1 MSLAASGRLPDRKQ
15 DEMILHTRR
24 TYSGLIA
31 VALMAL
37 GLAFAPARAAQDS
50 APAKDN
56 VTADDNVL
64 SKDRVLRDP
73 EIPVLGNP
81 DGDITIVE
89 YFDYQCPYCKTI
101 APVLDRVLKDDAKVR
116 LVLKDWPI
124 LGDPSGYAARL
135 VQAAKYQD
143 KYEAAHRALIGRT
156 GRLTEAAI
164 DETLAGAG
172 IDVPRLKADLAANK
186 PAIEALLKRNNEQAE
201 AFGFRGTPA
210 FVVGTFRVP
219 GGLTAE
225 QFKLAI
231 ADARKA
237 AKQGGAKGK

>member
-1 MSLAASGRLPDRKQ
+1 MILPMRRKYLGLLAIALASVTLALEPARTAPAQEEAAASDP
-15 DEMILHTRR
+15 
-24 TYSGLIA
+24 
-31 VALMAL
+31 
-37 GLAFAPARAAQDS
+37 
-50 APAKDN
+50 
-56 VTADDNVL
+56 L
-64 SKDRVLRDP
+64 SRDAVLRDP

-81 DGDITIVE
+81 QGDITIVE
-89 YFDYQCPYCKTI
+89 YFDYQCPYCKKI
-101 APVLDRVLKDDAKVR
+101 SPVLDQVLKEDKQVR

-124 LGDPSGYAARL
+124 LGDPSGYAARMVL
-135 VQAAKYQD
+135 AAKYQN
-143 KYEAAHRALIGRT
+143 KHEAAHRALIGRV

-164 DETLAGAG
+164 DETLAQAG
-172 IDVPRLKADLAANK
+172 IDIAKAKADLAANK
-186 PAIEALLKRNNEQAE
+186 ATLDALLKRNNDQAE

-225 QFKLAI
+225 QFKMAI